1 MFYTAMSADLIYYV
15 SLSGCKN
22 TDYELFPD

>member
-15 SLSGCKN
+15 SLSGCKD
-22 TDYELFPD
+22 TDNELFPD